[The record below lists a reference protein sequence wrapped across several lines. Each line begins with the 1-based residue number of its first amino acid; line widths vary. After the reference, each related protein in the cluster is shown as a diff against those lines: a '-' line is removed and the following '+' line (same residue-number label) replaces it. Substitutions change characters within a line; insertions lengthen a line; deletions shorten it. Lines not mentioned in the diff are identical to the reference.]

1 MMLREKHRL
10 ILSIFVLSFLF
21 TSFSALAQPSKDY
34 LIEIWNLLTNKA
46 LVAYNSE
53 NYTDFR
59 SCFADS
65 MSSAVTKSYFKEVF
79 LGTYKKNLGFVE
91 SVKFLKNQ
99 SSLDPDFPIL
109 LYSAEFEK
117 YKPVLI
123 TVNFMNENGR
133 YRITQLRFDKQYVS
147 YE

>member
-1 MMLREKHRL
+1 MRMKKYQL
-10 ILSIFVLSFLF
+10 IPVLFLLGVIFAAKPIS
-21 TSFSALAQPSKDY
+21 AQPSKDY

-99 SSLDPDFPIL
+99 SSLDPDFPTL

-117 YKPVLI
+117 YKQVLI

-133 YRITQLRFDKQYVS
+133 YRITQLRFDKQYLS

>member
-1 MMLREKHRL
+1 MIMKKYQL
-10 ILSIFVLSFLF
+10 ILGLLLLGVIFTAKPIS
-21 TSFSALAQPSKDY
+21 AQPSREY

-99 SSLDPDFPIL
+99 SSLDPDFPTL

-117 YKPVLI
+117 YKQVLI

-133 YRITQLRFDKQYVS
+133 YRITQLRFDKQYLS